1 MHRRAKAIQVR
12 IPAHSL
18 GRFDRR
24 DTILSRSDL
33 DGTALPSRRTLKG
46 HPRTLGQ
53 AGLPSLVSSAVGR
66 QVLVGRVEFVPSRL
80 GVVAAFTPGEV
91 VGEIFD
97 MELHPGSI
105 GGE

>member
-46 HPRTLGQ
+46 TSAHARTGGT
-53 AGLPSLVSSAVGR
+53 AVTRVSAVGR

>member
-1 MHRRAKAIQVR
+1 M
-12 IPAHSL
+12 
-18 GRFDRR
+18 
-24 DTILSRSDL
+24 
-33 DGTALPSRRTLKG
+33 
-46 HPRTLGQ
+46 
-53 AGLPSLVSSAVGR
+53 
-66 QVLVGRVEFVPSRL
+66 EFVPSRL